1 MLNVKC
7 NNEFSNLSSSVI
19 NGKYDMR
26 HIKPVEI
33 VYSMQYAMYGAHYV
47 HSVQYCVCWMCKK
60 IWNSLGCS
68 LVNVIANVQTAN
80 DVNCR

>member
-33 VYSMQYAMYGAHYV
+33 VYSMQYAMYGAH
-47 HSVQYCVCWMCKK
+47 SVYNTVFAECARKYE
-60 IWNSLGCS
+60 I
-68 LVNVIANVQTAN
+68 
-80 DVNCR
+80 R